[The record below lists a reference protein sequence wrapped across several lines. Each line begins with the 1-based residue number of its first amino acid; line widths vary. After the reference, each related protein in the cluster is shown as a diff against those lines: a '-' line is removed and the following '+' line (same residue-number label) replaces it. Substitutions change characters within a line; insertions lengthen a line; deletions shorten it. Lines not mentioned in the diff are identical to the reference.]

1 MLELSSE
8 SKEGTQQLAIF
19 GGSPAV
25 SEENS
30 ELFRWP
36 IITPE
41 DEAAVL
47 EVLRAGLMSGIG
59 ITQAFERE
67 YAGWTGSKYALGFN
81 NGTASLLAAMF
92 AVGVGVGDE
101 VICPATTY
109 WASGLPAFSLGA
121 TLVFADIDPV
131 SLCLDPND
139 LERRITPQ
147 TRAIVVVHYLGHPAD
162 MDAIMEIA
170 RKHGVKVIEDVSHAH
185 GALYK
190 GRKAG
195 TLGDVA
201 GYSLMAGKSF
211 AVGEGGM
218 LTTDDRE
225 IYERAIAFG
234 HYERFGSDVQSVA
247 LRPFAG
253 LPLGGVKGR
262 MHQLSSAV
270 GRVQLKYYEERTC
283 EIRRAMNAFWDSL
296 EGVPGLRP
304 HRIDESTGSHMGGWY
319 APHGIYVSEELGG
332 LSVSRFC
339 EAVRAEG
346 AAMCIPGCNLPLHT
360 HPVFHSADIYHHG
373 RPTRIAHSRRD
384 VREKAGALPVAE
396 GICARTY
403 AIPWFKH
410 FEPKAIGAYASAYRK
425 AAENADQLIEGD
437 NGNPPSMGGWHFYQP
452 KKERNARAAQ

>member
-162 MDAIMEIA
+162 MDAIMAVADRIVVLDQGRCIA
-170 RKHGVKVIEDVSHAH
+170 IGSA
-185 GALYK
+185 
-190 GRKAG
+190 
-195 TLGDVA
+195 
-201 GYSLMAGKSF
+201 
-211 AVGEGGM
+211 
-218 LTTDDRE
+218 RE
-225 IYERAIAFG
+225 IQQNDAVLEAY
-234 HYERFGSDVQSVA
+234 
-247 LRPFAG
+247 
-253 LPLGGVKGR
+253 LG
-262 MHQLSSAV
+262 
-270 GRVQLKYYEERTC
+270 RT
-283 EIRRAMNAFWDSL
+283 
-296 EGVPGLRP
+296 
-304 HRIDESTGSHMGGWY
+304 
-319 APHGIYVSEELGG
+319 
-332 LSVSRFC
+332 
-339 EAVRAEG
+339 
-346 AAMCIPGCNLPLHT
+346 
-360 HPVFHSADIYHHG
+360 
-373 RPTRIAHSRRD
+373 
-384 VREKAGALPVAE
+384 
-396 GICARTY
+396 
-403 AIPWFKH
+403 
-410 FEPKAIGAYASAYRK
+410 
-425 AAENADQLIEGD
+425 Q
-437 NGNPPSMGGWHFYQP
+437 
-452 KKERNARAAQ
+452 